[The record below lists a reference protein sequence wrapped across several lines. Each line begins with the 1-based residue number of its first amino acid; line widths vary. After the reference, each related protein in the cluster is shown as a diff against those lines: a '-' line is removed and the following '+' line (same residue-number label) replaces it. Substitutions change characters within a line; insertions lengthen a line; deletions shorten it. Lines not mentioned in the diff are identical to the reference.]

1 MKMYRWKV
9 VYRRKWRMAT
19 SASRVA
25 FALNKE
31 RALAIVTDRIS
42 HFNTIYNFQIG
53 KVSIKNQTTRWGSC
67 SKKGNLNF
75 NYRIVNLPPE
85 LQDYLVVHELCHLQ
99 EFNHSKAFWDLMG
112 KAIPDYRARRQALR
126 AIHVNRV

>member
-9 VYRRKWRMAT
+9 VYRRKRRVAT
-19 SASRVA
+19 SASRVS
-25 FALNKE
+25 FALNK
-31 RALAIVTDRIS
+31 ADAFAIVMDRIA
-42 HFNTIYNFQIG
+42 HFNKIYNFQIG
-53 KVSIKNQTTRWGSC
+53 KVNIKNQTTRWGSC

-75 NYRIVNLPPE
+75 NYRVVHLPPE

-99 EFNHSKAFWDLMG
+99 EFNHSKVFWDLVG
-112 KAIPDYRARRQALR
+112 KAILDYRVRRQALR